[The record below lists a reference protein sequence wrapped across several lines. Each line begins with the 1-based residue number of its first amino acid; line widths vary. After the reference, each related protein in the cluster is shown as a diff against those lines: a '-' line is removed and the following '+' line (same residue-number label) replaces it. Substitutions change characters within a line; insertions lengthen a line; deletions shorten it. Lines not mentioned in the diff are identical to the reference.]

1 MKEAIL
7 DFSTIQGPST
17 NKRVIALTLLF
28 IGFVPVYLVLNEQ
41 LPRWGFLLMFAA
53 WGLSVHF
60 AFYKTG
66 MEIMVRRQ
74 KLRFY
79 STLFG
84 MKIGKWISIQ
94 RYPYIALRQVNLV
107 DKYNMDGQVQLAPN
121 NNPDDQLYKIVL
133 VSRSTKHRI
142 TLQEFEDRL
151 EAEAFL
157 HKIKMATKL
166 KIHPEFGEKIS
177 EENAA

>member
-1 MKEAIL
+1 
-7 DFSTIQGPST
+7 
-17 NKRVIALTLLF
+17 
-28 IGFVPVYLVLNEQ
+28 
-41 LPRWGFLLMFAA
+41 
-53 WGLSVHF
+53 
-60 AFYKTG
+60 
-66 MEIMVRRQ
+66 
-74 KLRFY
+74 
-79 STLFG
+79 
-84 MKIGKWISIQ
+84 
-94 RYPYIALRQVNLV
+94 
-107 DKYNMDGQVQLAPN
+107 MDGQVQLAPN